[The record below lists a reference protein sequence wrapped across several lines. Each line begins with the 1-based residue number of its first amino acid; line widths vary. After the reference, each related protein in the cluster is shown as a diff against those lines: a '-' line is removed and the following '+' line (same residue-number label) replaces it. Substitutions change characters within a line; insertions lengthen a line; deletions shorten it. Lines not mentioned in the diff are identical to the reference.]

1 MSWQRKFIS
10 GWPAVCFAHEMIA
23 TLSFSDFCQSL
34 ALSIWCSSC
43 LGRCRGWRSQAVSI
57 SGACHAGTPHKV
69 LMTALSAKWSFLK
82 VGAEG
87 TPISGCTDLGLQM
100 QRLQL

>member
-1 MSWQRKFIS
+1 M
-10 GWPAVCFAHEMIA
+10 GGCLAVCFAPEMIA
-23 TLSFSDFCQSL
+23 ILLFSYLCQSREL
-34 ALSIWCSSC
+34 GIWCSSC
-43 LGRCRGWRSQAVSI
+43 MAGCRGWRSQAVII
-57 SGACHAGTPHKV
+57 SGGWHAGTPHKV

-87 TPISGCTDLGLQM
+87 CPISDCTDLGLQM

>member
-1 MSWQRKFIS
+1 M
-10 GWPAVCFAHEMIA
+10 
-23 TLSFSDFCQSL
+23 
-34 ALSIWCSSC
+34 
-43 LGRCRGWRSQAVSI
+43 SI